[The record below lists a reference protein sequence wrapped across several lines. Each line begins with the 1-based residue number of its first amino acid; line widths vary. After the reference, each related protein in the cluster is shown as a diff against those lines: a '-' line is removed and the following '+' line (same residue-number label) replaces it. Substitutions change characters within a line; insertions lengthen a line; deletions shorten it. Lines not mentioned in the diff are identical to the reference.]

1 MTLPRR
7 LPADVGVA
15 TPGWLGER
23 LRTVVQMFAPDTRT
37 APEWLWVG
45 ALAVAALMG
54 GRVLGPPGAAGAAGL
69 VLLVPVVGPS
79 LVQRRLMAVDR
90 RRLPE
95 RAGAIARAVRS
106 GASIPD
112 ALARAAADD
121 LPTARRWR
129 QLAEQ
134 VELGRPLD
142 DALAAESAGTASAE
156 RLLLAGL
163 RVGAREGGAIA
174 AATGTMAARLRQE
187 VELEDRRRVLTTQ
200 ARTSAQVLGV
210 LPIVF
215 VAVMVAARGPD
226 PWVRPLGLV
235 CLGVGVLLEV
245 LGVFWMRRLLRGLR

>member
-156 RLLLAGL
+156 RLLLATQNELALADIEYGQAQQVL
-163 RVGAREGGAIA
+163 LHRRRPQPQGQ
-174 AATGTMAARLRQE
+174 ATGNTG
-187 VELEDRRRVLTTQ
+187 Q
-200 ARTSAQVLGV
+200 A
-210 LPIVF
+210 P
-215 VAVMVAARGPD
+215 GP
-226 PWVRPLGLV
+226 PPRHQQ
-235 CLGVGVLLEV
+235 
-245 LGVFWMRRLLRGLR
+245 